1 MMRVTSMENQMPT
14 RKASAIWEKGLK
26 DGKGSFKG
34 ESGTVNGSY
43 SFGTRFG
50 ADPGSNPEELLAAAE
65 AACFSMALAL
75 GLEGA
80 GSPAESVETHAACTV
95 DKVAAGFRITTMK
108 LDVTARVPGID
119 DAKFQQIAQATKDG
133 CPVSQALKG
142 NVEITLTAKL
152 G

>member
-1 MMRVTSMENQMPT
+1 MPT

-26 DGKGSFKG
+26 GNGSYKA

-43 SFGTRFG
+43 SFGSRFES
-50 ADPGSNPEELLAAAE
+50 APGSNPEELLAAAE

-75 GLEGA
+75 GLEKG
-80 GSPAESVETHAACTV
+80 GTPADSVETSAACTV
-95 DKVAAGFRITTMK
+95 EKVGDGFKITTMSLLVNAK
-108 LDVTARVPGID
+108 VPGID

-142 NVEITLTAKL
+142 NVNITLTAKL
-152 G
+152 A